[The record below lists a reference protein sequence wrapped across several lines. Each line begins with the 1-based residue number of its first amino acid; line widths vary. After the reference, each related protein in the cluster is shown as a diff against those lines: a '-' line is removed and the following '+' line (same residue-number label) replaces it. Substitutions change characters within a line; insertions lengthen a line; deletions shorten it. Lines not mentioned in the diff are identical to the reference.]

1 MDDVMTEQIIDE
13 LNRSAKLFMD
23 NGSASTTE
31 EAVKRLHGFRMHL
44 VVGVA
49 ASRSRTQQA
58 ALLTALNCGRRT
70 FLGGVS
76 VSGALDAPLLSRV
89 AKGPRLADAVR
100 DLGGTVDADIPED
113 VPIVH
118 IGDSETDKTPPFA
131 VRTTFDGWRGG
142 VVPTGSTSLDEG
154 IEFAPS
160 GVVAG
165 ALAVSE
171 VFAHLNG
178 ESMAGYR
185 TVGLSLWD
193 LSANADWRSPAS
205 DGPEPTLLPADFW
218 LIGLG
223 HLGQAFLW
231 TIGLLNFADASSVR
245 LYLQDDDVA
254 GRSTESTSIL
264 TQAGDERRLKTRI
277 CSRWVERCGFRSR
290 LVERRFDRDLRVRHD
305 EPLLAL
311 CGVDNPDARAI
322 LEGAGFATVF
332 EAGLGAGVDDFRL
345 IRTHS
350 FPGPISAVATWPQD
364 EGDILV
370 SPGSERPPS
379 YEELRKRGELDECGL
394 TRLAAVAVGAPF
406 VGAATSAI
414 LIAQIIRLVVDG
426 KRPSVLNLDL
436 RAPQHRSIVYRE
448 EIDMVLFATAAT
460 T

>member
-1 MDDVMTEQIIDE
+1 M
-13 LNRSAKLFMD
+13 
-23 NGSASTTE
+23 
-31 EAVKRLHGFRMHL
+31 
-44 VVGVA
+44 
-49 ASRSRTQQA
+49 
-58 ALLTALNCGRRT
+58 
-70 FLGGVS
+70 
-76 VSGALDAPLLSRV
+76 
-89 AKGPRLADAVR
+89 
-100 DLGGTVDADIPED
+100 
-113 VPIVH
+113 
-118 IGDSETDKTPPFA
+118 
-131 VRTTFDGWRGG
+131 
-142 VVPTGSTSLDEG
+142 
-154 IEFAPS
+154 
-160 GVVAG
+160 
-165 ALAVSE
+165 
-171 VFAHLNG
+171 
-178 ESMAGYR
+178 
-185 TVGLSLWD
+185 
-193 LSANADWRSPAS
+193 
-205 DGPEPTLLPADFW
+205 
-218 LIGLG
+218 
-223 HLGQAFLW
+223 
-231 TIGLLNFADASSVR
+231 
-245 LYLQDDDVA
+245 
-254 GRSTESTSIL
+254 
-264 TQAGDERRLKTRI
+264 
-277 CSRWVERCGFRSR
+277 
-290 LVERRFDRDLRVRHD
+290 RHD

-350 FPGPISAVATWPQD
+350 FPGPISADATWPQD